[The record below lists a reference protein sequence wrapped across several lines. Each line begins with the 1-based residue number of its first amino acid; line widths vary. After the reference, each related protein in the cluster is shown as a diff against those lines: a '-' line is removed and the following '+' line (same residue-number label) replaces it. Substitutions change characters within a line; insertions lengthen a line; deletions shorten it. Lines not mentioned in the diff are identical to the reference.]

1 MIDEIKASFETL
13 MREYPSGMRVN
24 SLLAGKYFGV
34 AQEHVVVGNGAA
46 ELIKILVEQYSGD
59 MGVIFPTFEEYPNRS
74 TKERVKAFIPE
85 NHDLRYN
92 AEDIMTFFAD
102 SNIDTLLLINPD
114 NPSGN
119 YIPYDELMR
128 LIEWTK
134 QRGVRFVVD
143 ESFVDFVDVE
153 GEFSLLHDNI
163 LAANPHLCVVKS
175 ISKSYGVPGFRLGVL
190 ASGDKELITSLKR
203 GVAIWNINS
212 FGEFYM
218 QIYEKYHKEYLKA
231 CEAFREERK
240 LFYDELQEVPYLHVI
255 PSQANYF
262 LCEVIGGNLSARELA
277 VQLLSDYDILIK
289 DCSSKAAFNN
299 RNYIRLAIRDRKDN
313 HTLVEALKRYI

>member
-1 MIDEIKASFETL
+1 
-13 MREYPSGMRVN
+13 
-24 SLLAGKYFGV
+24 
-34 AQEHVVVGNGAA
+34 
-46 ELIKILVEQYSGD
+46 
-59 MGVIFPTFEEYPNRS
+59 
-74 TKERVKAFIPE
+74 
-85 NHDLRYN
+85 
-92 AEDIMTFFAD
+92 
-102 SNIDTLLLINPD
+102 
-114 NPSGN
+114 
-119 YIPYDELMR
+119 
-128 LIEWTK
+128 
-134 QRGVRFVVD
+134 
-143 ESFVDFVDVE
+143 
-153 GEFSLLHDNI
+153 
-163 LAANPHLCVVKS
+163 
-175 ISKSYGVPGFRLGVL
+175 
-190 ASGDKELITSLKR
+190 
-203 GVAIWNINS
+203 
-212 FGEFYM
+212 M

>member
-1 MIDEIKASFETL
+1 
-13 MREYPSGMRVN
+13 
-24 SLLAGKYFGV
+24 
-34 AQEHVVVGNGAA
+34 
-46 ELIKILVEQYSGD
+46 
-59 MGVIFPTFEEYPNRS
+59 
-74 TKERVKAFIPE
+74 
-85 NHDLRYN
+85 
-92 AEDIMTFFAD
+92 
-102 SNIDTLLLINPD
+102 
-114 NPSGN
+114 
-119 YIPYDELMR
+119 MR

-143 ESFVDFVDVE
+143 ESFVDFVEVE

-190 ASGDKELITSLKR
+190 ASGDKELIASLKR